1 MEEKKV
7 QKRYNEEFKRQA
19 VELLIR
25 TIDPTL
31 DTWFHVA
38 GYHVS
43 EESEP
48 QSEVWA
54 VHVAGDTKQ
63 PGIFRGIQ
71 AAVWNGELDIMNR
84 LMADVQFRWSP
95 QNSFTPLPWFLPSW
109 KFLYFA
115 GCRRFRSLRRPNH
128 HRYDEVSSAILRTVG
143 GPIDVLVIK
152 PHGAKFL
159 KEKELRVYNS
169 A

>member
-1 MEEKKV
+1 VKEKKV

-25 TIDPTL
+25 TIDPTP

-71 AAVWNGELDIMNR
+71 AAVWNGELDITNR

-95 QNSFTPLPWFLPSW
+95 QNSFHPLPWFLPSW
-109 KFLYFA
+109 NFFTLQDAVDFAVFAVRTTIDTMRFLP
-115 GCRRFRSLRRPNH
+115 RF
-128 HRYDEVSSAILRTVG
+128 RTVG